1 VLVTY
6 GLIVLGGTVRATDS
20 GTACPDWPLCH
31 GQVVPPFDTHVMIEY
46 SHRLV
51 ASLVGFLILA
61 TVIWGWRRYRGNRL
75 FSLGGALVL
84 ALLAGQVGLGGV
96 TVETETAASVVAA
109 HLSMALALFSA
120 LILMTIAAFRL
131 ESGLPMP
138 VFGKPLN
145 NLRSLGLVPLAM
157 LLTAFTVIIV
167 GAYVS
172 QWHAGLVYPD
182 WPLFDGKLVSAG
194 GKLADV
200 HYAHRVLAG
209 IAGVLLVGLAWQ
221 IKDQDARAVPLL
233 AIALA
238 LVLYAAQVIA
248 GASNIW
254 FDLATSVRIVHL
266 ALASAFWGA
275 IVTALAYR
283 HINPLKAAA

>member
-1 VLVTY
+1 
-6 GLIVLGGTVRATDS
+6 
-20 GTACPDWPLCH
+20 
-31 GQVVPPFDTHVMIEY
+31 MIEY

-75 FSLGGALVL
+75 FSVGGALVVL
-84 ALLAGQVGLGGV
+84 LLAGQVGLGGV

-120 LILMTIAAFRL
+120 LILMTIASFRL
-131 ESGLPMP
+131 ESGLGLPE
-138 VFGKPLN
+138 FGAPQNHVRKLWPLP
-145 NLRSLGLVPLAM
+145 LVTLATTFA
-157 LLTAFTVIIV
+157 LIIV

-182 WPLFDGKLVSAG
+182 WPLFDGRVVSAG
-194 GKLADV
+194 GKLADI

-209 IAGVLLVGLAWQ
+209 IVGVLLVGLAWQ
-221 IKDQDARAVPLL
+221 LKDEDGRRVPLL
-233 AIALA
+233 AIGGALM
-238 LVLYAAQVIA
+238 LYVAQVIA

-254 FDLATSVRIVHL
+254 FELATSVRIVHL

-275 IVTALAYR
+275 VVTALAYR
-283 HINPLKAAA
+283 HFNPLGANR